1 MNTSRPIHWRRV
13 SREHP
18 CPICRHGD
26 WCTVAPDGEA
36 ACCMRVES
44 QKALHN
50 GGWLHRLVDRP
61 LPRPLPPP
69 RPRRQEPA
77 ADFAAMHAAWA
88 AETRM
93 EAVCDLAEAL
103 GVSYRA
109 LYRLGA
115 AWTPQ
120 HAAWAFPMRDGEGAI
135 VGIRLRA
142 MDGRKWAV
150 RGSRAG
156 LICEQAL
163 AGAGMLLVCEGPTDT
178 AAAMTIGFTAI
189 GRPSCRGQEDLLRA
203 RLRLWRDDVVIVADH
218 DRPHE
223 RPDGSAWYPGLD
235 GAKDLATAL
244 RRPCRII
251 IPPGKDI
258 REWVRGGAT
267 RSDIEAAIRDARWL
281 NVR

>member
-1 MNTSRPIHWRRV
+1 MTRPIPWRRV

-26 WCTVAPDGEA
+26 WCTVAPDGGA

-44 QKALHN
+44 PKALRN
-50 GGWLHRLVDRP
+50 GGWLHWLTDRP
-61 LPRPLPPP
+61 PRPLPPP
-69 RPRRQEPA
+69 RPVHREPA

-115 AWTPQ
+115 AWAPQ
-120 HAAWAFPMRDGEGAI
+120 HCAWAFPMRDGEGAI
-135 VGIRLRA
+135 VGVRLRA

-156 LICEQAL
+156 LIYAPDMSGL
-163 AGAGMLLVCEGPTDT
+163 RPVLVCEGPTDT
-178 AAAMTIGFTAI
+178 AAAMTLGYAAV
-189 GRPSCRGQEDLLRA
+189 GRPSCRGQEDLLRDLLA
-203 RLRLWRDDVVIVADH
+203 RVPGDVVIVADN
-218 DRPHE
+218 DSPKGNGAR
-223 RPDGSAWYPGLD
+223 PGLA
-235 GAKDLATAL
+235 GALDLARDL
-244 RRPCRII
+244 RRPCRVVL
-251 IPPGKDI
+251 PQGKDI
-258 REWVRGGAT
+258 REWVRGGAQ
-267 RSDIEAAIRDARWL
+267 RGDIEAAIRDARWL